1 MERLYIEH
9 DNARITRCDGDFRLN
24 VELYTGEVFENV
36 EARRLFPTTGPD
48 KYITLLN
55 EDGKEVAVIRD
66 LETLTPDS
74 AAAVRE
80 VLKEYYLIPRICTI
94 TKVES
99 KPGGNYIHAET
110 DRGACFFKIQSRQQ
124 DIKVLFD
131 YRVLIRD
138 SNDNRYEI
146 PDFRALDRK
155 SRDALQL

>member
-1 MERLYIEH
+1 MERIYIEN
-9 DNARITRCDGDFRLN
+9 DNARITKRENDFHLD
-24 VELYTGEVFENV
+24 VELYSGEVFENV

-55 EDGKEVAVIRD
+55 EDGKETAVIRD
-66 LETLTPDS
+66 LNSLMPDS
-74 AAAVRE
+74 ASAVRTALE
-80 VLKEYYLIPRICTI
+80 EYYLIPRIRTI

-110 DRGACFFKIQSRQQ
+110 DRGSCSFKVQSRQQ

-131 YRVLIRD
+131 CRVLIRD

-146 PDFRALDRK
+146 PDFRLLDRK
-155 SRDALQL
+155 SRDSLQL

>member
-9 DNARITRCDGDFRLN
+9 DNARITRCDGDFRVN
-24 VELYTGEVFENV
+24 VELQTGELFETL
-36 EARRLFPTTGPD
+36 EARRLFPTSDPD

-55 EDGKEVAVIRD
+55 EEGKEVAVIRD
-66 LETLTPDS
+66 LATLTPDS

-80 VLKEYYLIPRICTI
+80 VLKEYYLIPRIRTI
-94 TKVES
+94 TKTERRS
-99 KPGGNYIHAET
+99 GSNYIHAET
-110 DRGACFFKIQSRQQ
+110 DRGPCFFKIQSRQQ

-131 YRVLIRD
+131 RRVLIRD

-155 SRDALQL
+155 SRDAIQL